1 MKKEYETVILTNDEG
16 QRLRIYKIE
25 NTDDDFCIGLE
36 GEGQDHFCF
45 RASEAEM
52 ITDAINTTVDQY
64 FCQYNDQ
71 AGARR
76 SR

>member
-25 NTDDDFCIGLE
+25 NTGDDFYIGIGLE

-52 ITDAINTTVDQY
+52 ITNAINTTVDQY
-64 FCQYNDQ
+64 D
-71 AGARR
+71 
-76 SR
+76 

>member
-25 NTDDDFCIGLE
+25 NTGDDFYIGIGLE
-36 GEGQDHFCF
+36 GEGQDHFFF

-52 ITDAINTTVDQY
+52 ITNAINTTVDQ
-64 FCQYNDQ
+64 
-71 AGARR
+71 
-76 SR
+76 